1 MPQASTKLCYQ
12 VLLFLVLCDTQFV
25 VTQWCFVTELL
36 NGGGCESSEFA
47 EGRFCV
53 EQGFRWTVSR
63 VFGAEWVHSY
73 IPNGC
78 AQAYV
83 NETLTQAC
91 LSLWWWIE
99 GLWSPSMLSF
109 SLGPPIVFQAL
120 PWSFNACTVVFQ
132 CPTDRPVI
140 STSPFFMLAS
150 FCKES
155 SDCCTFLHHCDMFSM
170 NTLTEWHAIMLLLVL
185 KS

>member
-1 MPQASTKLCYQ
+1 MWHTVC
-12 VLLFLVLCDTQFV
+12 CDS
-25 VTQWCFVTELL
+25 VTFCDRAIEWWWLWKF
-36 NGGGCESSEFA
+36 GGC
-47 EGRFCV
+47 RRKVLRV
-53 EQGFRWTVSR
+53 EQGFRWTVSC

-78 AQAYV
+78 TQAYV

-91 LSLWWWIE
+91 LSSWWWIE
-99 GLWSPSMLSF
+99 GLWSSSMLSF

-120 PWSFNACTVVFQ
+120 PWSFNACIVVFQ
-132 CPTDRPVI
+132 CPTDRPVV